1 MAHANPLWG
10 APRIHG
16 ELLKLGFT
24 ISQRSVARFML
35 RPRGPPSQSWKTF
48 LANHVADLAAV
59 DFLVVPTVT
68 FRILFVFVVLVHH
81 RRQVV
86 HFNVISAPTSAWT
99 AQQILEAFPEDSA
112 PRYLLRDRDAVYG
125 QTFRRRVEGMGI
137 AEVLT
142 AARSPWQNP
151 YAERMI
157 GTIRRD
163 LLDHVIVLGEGHL
176 RRHLHRYL
184 SYYHGARTHLSLA
197 KDAPE
202 PRSVE
207 PPELG
212 GVVALSQ
219 VGGLHHLDEPRSVS
233 TSRERHSPEAPWP
246 LARSAG
252 RRSTGGARNTGP
264 SRGTRRIEHYY
275 P

>member
-1 MAHANPLWG
+1 MVSSSSWASP
-10 APRIHG
+10 
-16 ELLKLGFT
+16 F
-24 ISQRSVARFML
+24 RSVQSLDHAAAGRTAL
-35 RPRGPPSQSWKTF
+35 GSWKTF

-59 DFLVVPTVT
+59 DFLVVPTAT
-68 FRILFVFVVLVHH
+68 FRILFMFVVLVHH

-86 HFNVISAPTSAWT
+86 HFNVTSAPTSAWT

-112 PRYLLRDRDAVYG
+112 PRYLLRDRGAVYG
-125 QTFRRRVEGMGI
+125 DTFRRRMEGMGI

-163 LLDHVIVLGEGHL
+163 FLNHVIVLGEGHL
-176 RRHLHRYL
+176 RRQLHRYL

-207 PPELG
+207 APELG

-219 VGGLHHLDEPRSVS
+219 VGGLHHRY
-233 TSRERHSPEAPWP
+233 
-246 LARSAG
+246 ARRA
-252 RRSTGGARNTGP
+252 A
-264 SRGTRRIEHYY
+264 
-275 P
+275 